1 MLYKSSDLNIKD
13 VDTRKG
19 IVTGYFASFNT
30 QDSDGDVI
38 RPGAFVRSIQENGPN
53 SLQPR
58 ILHLMDHDLKKRVG
72 KLLVLKEDGRGLYYE
87 SQIGKHALGQDF
99 LKMAESGLITEHSIG
114 YIVPKDKEKYNTY
127 LKANEIFEVNL
138 KEGSSLQ
145 AWGANPD
152 TPLLGIKSDQQ
163 LIDTMDVLT
172 RALKTG
178 NYTDETYR
186 QLEARSKTLGE
197 LIEQRH
203 LAAVIRRYLSV

>member
-99 LKMAESGLITEHSIG
+99 LKMAESGLITEHSIR

-127 LKANEIFEVNL
+127 LKVNEIFEVNL